1 MIRSFEGHVPR
12 IGKGAWIDEQST
24 VMGRCWVGREAS
36 IWPGAV
42 LRGDIGNIVVGHHSS
57 IQDNSC
63 MHTLHDEFDVY
74 VGNYCT
80 VGHNANLHGCIVEDH
95 CVIGIGS
102 TVLDGAV
109 IGEGSVVAAG
119 AVVPPGKRIPPNS
132 MVMGIPGKVVRSLNE
147 EEQRWARDR
156 WRFYADYTK
165 RFLRDGAREIAPV
178 PLDRLLQPEDLIQNK
193 K

>member
-1 MIRSFEGHVPR
+1 
-12 IGKGAWIDEQST
+12 
-24 VMGRCWVGREAS
+24 
-36 IWPGAV
+36 
-42 LRGDIGNIVVGHHSS
+42 
-57 IQDNSC
+57 

-147 EEQRWARDR
+147 EEQLWARER